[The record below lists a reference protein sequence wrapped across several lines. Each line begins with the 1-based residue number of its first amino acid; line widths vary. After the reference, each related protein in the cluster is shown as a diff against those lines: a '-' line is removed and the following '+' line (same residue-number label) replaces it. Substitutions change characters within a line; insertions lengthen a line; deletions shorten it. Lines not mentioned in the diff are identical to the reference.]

1 VVRKFVE
8 PESEVAA
15 GDGRELKIEPMIAFQ
30 CGEPPRSE
38 YRRLKAQLQYGG

>member
-8 PESEVAA
+8 PESEEAA
-15 GDGRELKIEPMIAFQ
+15 GDGRELKIEPMIVFQ
-30 CGEPPRSE
+30 SGERRRSE